1 MNSYYDNT
9 RFYRMDTGQLRA
21 DAREESGKKRKNS
34 DGFGGMK
41 LERFGADC
49 VKCSRALEGK
59 KKMREINR

>member
-1 MNSYYDNT
+1 MIIHGSIGWRRGSYV
-9 RFYRMDTGQLRA
+9 RMRA
-21 DAREESGKKRKNS
+21 RKAEKKTKNS

-59 KKMREINR
+59 KKCAK